1 EADASVTRVTTDKKQ
16 RRHREKMEAVKSLD
30 DMPIDVVS
38 KVLAFTTPADAGRS
52 SAVSRLFRAASSS
65 DGLWNRFL
73 PSDIDEIL
81 PRAVAPI
88 EFSSKKD
95 IFFRL
100 CDPILIDGGNKSL
113 GEDHGLA
120 WTSGIAELCTGEV
133 NWQEVLDGIRK
144 RSMDFLG
151 RKYLD
156 PPSCLCPLVCD
167 HRFAE
172 VAQLLRVCWLDLGGE
187 IRSTMLSPETC
198 YAAYFIFQ
206 LEEDSGGFQSPVQE
220 ASISFGAHVSET
232 RAILKP
238 GRRRTTDPTIQVP
251 RTRDDGW
258 MEIEMGEFL
267 NDDYEQSV
275 RFRFRQVTEM
285 NWKWGLIVQGVEFR
299 PKN

>member
-1 EADASVTRVTTDKKQ
+1 MQAKDGSSE
-16 RRHREKMEAVKSLD
+16 E
-30 DMPIDVVS
+30 PIDVVS
-38 KVLAFTTPADAGRS
+38 KVLAITTPADAGRS

-95 IFFRL
+95 LFFRL
-100 CDPILIDGGNKSL
+100 CDPIVIDGGNKSF
-113 GEDHGLA
+113 
-120 WTSGIAELCTGEV
+120 
-133 NWQEVLDGIRK
+133 VLE
-144 RSMDFLG
+144 RSTG
-151 RKYLD
+151 RK
-156 PPSCLCPLVCD
+156 CLMVSARELWISWGGDIRYWTFTSDCES
-167 HRFAE
+167 RFAE

-220 ASISFGAHVSET
+220 ASISIGAHVSET

>member
-1 EADASVTRVTTDKKQ
+1 DKKQ

-52 SAVSRLFRAASSS
+52 STVSRLFRAASSS

-95 IFFRL
+95 LFFRL
-100 CDPILIDGGNKSL
+100 CDPILIDGGNKIL
-113 GEDHGLA
+113 DLHLRLR
-120 WTSGIAELCTGEV
+120 IEV
-133 NWQEVLDGIRK
+133 CSDILQ
-144 RSMDFLG
+144 F
-151 RKYLD
+151 KYLD

-220 ASISFGAHVSET
+220 ASISIGAHVSET

>member
-1 EADASVTRVTTDKKQ
+1 
-16 RRHREKMEAVKSLD
+16 
-30 DMPIDVVS
+30 MPIDVVS

-95 IFFRL
+95 LFFRL
-100 CDPILIDGGNKSL
+100 CDPILIDGGNK
-113 GEDHGLA
+113 
-120 WTSGIAELCTGEV
+120 
-133 NWQEVLDGIRK
+133 
-144 RSMDFLG
+144 
-151 RKYLD
+151 
-156 PPSCLCPLVCD
+156 
-167 HRFAE
+167 
-172 VAQLLRVCWLDLGGE
+172 
-187 IRSTMLSPETC
+187 
-198 YAAYFIFQ
+198 

-220 ASISFGAHVSET
+220 ASISIGAHVSET